1 MSKLPPGPSGHFWV
15 GNLPE
20 FMRDPLT
27 FLEKCARD
35 YGDAVHFRLGKS
47 RVCLVNNPT
56 YIEQVLL
63 NPDEFQKSRLLRALR
78 SLFGKGLLT
87 SEGEAWSRRR
97 STAQPFFSPG
107 RIEAYTHIM
116 MACAERKLS
125 RWRNGDVRDVEAETM
140 GLTLAIV
147 TKALFDVDPDAEM
160 TEISSAVKW
169 ISTRPLGRV
178 ILTGQLPQCL
188 PTPDKLRLRRFVSR
202 LDESIYGLI
211 RHRRERGEDKDDF
224 LGALLRSRHAD
235 QCGLTDRG
243 IRDELLTFI
252 LAGHGTT
259 AAALAWTF
267 YLLSANPKIES
278 RLSTELETVL
288 AGRAPSLQDLAA
300 LPYTDQVITESLRL
314 YPPAWILTRDASREC
329 ELGGYRVTTG
339 MTVLICP
346 WVTHRDPRFFNS
358 PEEFDPDRWIN
369 GGPKGL
375 PKCAYIPFGR
385 GPRFCIGSSFAA
397 TEAMLLL
404 AVVAQKFGLR
414 IPPET
419 RPPVPLAALT
429 LRPKSGLRMAIARR

>member
-1 MSKLPPGPSGHFWV
+1 MSKLPPGPSGHLWA

-20 FMRDPLT
+20 FIRDPLT

-35 YGDAVHFRLGKS
+35 YGDVVQFRLGKS

-56 YIEQVLL
+56 YIEQILL
-63 NPDEFQKSRLLRALR
+63 NPDEFQKSRLLHALR

-87 SEGEAWSRRR
+87 SEGETWLRRR
-97 STAQPFFSPG
+97 STAQPFFSPA

-125 RWRNGDVRDVEAETM
+125 RWRNGDVRDVEEEMM

-147 TKALFDVDPDAEM
+147 AKALFDVDPDREM

-169 ISTRPLGRV
+169 ISALPLGRV
-178 ILTGQLPQCL
+178 ILTGQVPECL

-202 LDESIYGLI
+202 LDESIYGFI
-211 RHRRERGEDKDDF
+211 RHRRETREDKDDF
-224 LGALLRSRHAD
+224 LGALLRSSHVE
-235 QCGLTDRG
+235 QSGLTDRH

-267 YLLSANPKIES
+267 YLLAANPRIES

-288 AGRAPSLQDLAA
+288 AGRAPTFQDLPG
-300 LPYTDQVITESLRL
+300 LPYTEQVVSESLRL

-329 ELGGYRVTTG
+329 ELGGYRITTS

-346 WVTHRDPRFFNS
+346 WVTHRDPRFFDR
-358 PEEFDPDRWIN
+358 PEEFDPDRWID

-375 PKCAYIPFGR
+375 PRYAYIPFGR
-385 GPRFCIGSSFAA
+385 GPRFCIGSSFAT
-397 TEAMLLL
+397 TEVMLLL
-404 AVVAQKFGLR
+404 AVVEQKFRLR

-429 LRPKSGLRMAIARR
+429 LRPKGGLRMAVPRR